1 MSYNRWF
8 RWAALQSQDILFA
21 PLQIG
26 EGKVSDFSDT
36 QCWRWG
42 GGGEG
47 GRKGN
52 WIAEGIRN
60 VYINKKRN
68 TG

>member
-42 GGGEG
+42 GGGREEG
-47 GRKGN
+47 KEIG
-52 WIAEGIRN
+52 
-60 VYINKKRN
+60 
-68 TG
+68 